1 MFKFNLSNKGR
12 YNEIVSCGFKS
23 CLLPCLFVIIRF
35 KCSGAEKFTTFS
47 LYYIVLVMHFK
58 QPQRGKTTCFQGIFV
73 FFLNL
78 LIESTFQ
85 D

>member
-12 YNEIVSCGFKS
+12 YNEIVSYGFKS

-47 LYYIVLVMHFK
+47 LYYIVLVMYFK
-58 QPQRGKTTCFQGIFV
+58 QPQRGKTRYICI
-73 FFLNL
+73 LSKSIN
-78 LIESTFQ
+78 
-85 D
+85 

>member
-12 YNEIVSCGFKS
+12 YNEIVSYGFKS

-58 QPQRGKTTCFQGIFV
+58 QPQRGKN
-73 FFLNL
+73 NL
-78 LIESTFQ
+78 FSRYICILSKSIN
-85 D
+85 

>member
-12 YNEIVSCGFKS
+12 YNEIVSYGFKS
-23 CLLPCLFVIIRF
+23 CLLPCLFVII
-35 KCSGAEKFTTFS
+35 SGAEKFTTFS
-47 LYYIVLVMHFK
+47 LYYIVLVMYFK